1 MKAKAKPN
9 FTTGPIFFRIFLFVI
24 PIILTGLLQVA
35 YNMADHIVV
44 GQWSGDEN
52 ALAAVGATGALT
64 NLIINLLMGIATGS
78 GIVVAQYFG
87 AKRHDD
93 VSATVHTAMT
103 FAAIGGL
110 VFMVIGLLVSRPAL
124 VLMGTPDGEEGILT
138 KAVLYIQIICLGIP
152 ATSVYNFGAATL
164 RSVGDSKTPLYIL
177 SASGILNVLFN
188 LLFVIVFHM
197 SVAGVAIATIISQ
210 YASAIAVV
218 VVLISRRGECYALS
232 LKKLGIRKKHFL
244 RVLRFGIPT
253 GLQSTLFS
261 ITNVLITSAANV
273 LDPIVLN
280 ARTIAANIDNITY
293 ISMNAY
299 SHAAMTFVGQNRG
312 ADKNERINR
321 IFRYLIIQVLAVG
334 ILTGVVLRLLG
345 PEISSFF
352 IEAGDPHKA
361 EKIGYVIETM
371 NVILLT
377 YFLCGLMETLS
388 GVLRALDHT
397 ILSVVASFVGLVVR
411 TAWVLCVFP
420 IERFRNLTGLYL
432 SYPISWIISI
442 SIAFGCCAY
451 VWKKLEINKKAK
463 LEKEAMKLA

>member
-1 MKAKAKPN
+1 M
-9 FTTGPIFFRIFLFVI
+9 FLFVI
-24 PIILTGLLQVA
+24 PIILTGLLQAA

-44 GQWSGDEN
+44 GRWSGDAN

-64 NLIINLLMGIATGS
+64 TLIINLLMGMATGS

-87 AKRHDD
+87 AKREED

-110 VFMVIGLLVSRPAL
+110 VFMAIGLLVSRPAL

-138 KAVLYIQIICLGIP
+138 KATLYIRIICLGIP

-177 SASGILNVLFN
+177 SASGLINVLFN
-188 LLFVIVFHM
+188 LFFVLVCHM

-210 YASAIAVV
+210 YASAVAVV
-218 VVLISRRGECYALS
+218 LVLILRRGECYSLS
-232 LKKLGIRKKHFL
+232 FRKLGIKKRYFL

-261 ITNVLITSAANV
+261 ITNVLITSSANV
-273 LDPIVLN
+273 LPPVVLN
-280 ARTIAANIDNITY
+280 SRTIASNIDNITY

-299 SHAAMTFVGQNRG
+299 GHAAMTFVGQNRG

-321 IFRYLIIQVLAVG
+321 IFRYLIIQVLAIG
-334 ILTGVVLRLLG
+334 ILTGGILRLLG
-345 PEISSFF
+345 PQISSFF
-352 IEAGDPHKA
+352 IEADDPNKA

-371 NVILLT
+371 NVILST
-377 YFLCGLMETLS
+377 YFLCGLLETLS

-397 ILSVVASFVGLVVR
+397 ILSVIASFVGLAVR
-411 TAWVLCVFP
+411 TVWVLCVFP
-420 IERFRNLTGLYL
+420 LEKFRNLTGLYI

-442 SIAFGCCAY
+442 SIAFICCAY

-463 LEKEAMKLA
+463 LEKEAMQNA